1 MWGVAAGLWC
11 VACRVAVQVA
21 AGIPRK
27 QRSDAKRKRPQII
40 TAKSLVTVT
49 ASKTTVE
56 AETRAGLRYPSPT
69 HPPPSPFR

>member
-1 MWGVAAGLWC
+1 MPPEPVTEFPCQRCRIQPRVAPGLWC
-11 VACRVAVQVA
+11 VDCRVAVQVA

-49 ASKTTVE
+49 ASKTTV
-56 AETRAGLRYPSPT
+56 
-69 HPPPSPFR
+69 